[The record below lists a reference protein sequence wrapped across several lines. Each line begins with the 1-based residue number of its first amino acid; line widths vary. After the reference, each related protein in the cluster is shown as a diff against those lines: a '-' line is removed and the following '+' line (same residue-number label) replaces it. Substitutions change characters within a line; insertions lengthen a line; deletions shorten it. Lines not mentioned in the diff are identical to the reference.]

1 MATIRLSRAE
11 REKSFTKLSVEYEKL
26 KKIRK
31 DKDLLYYYKNGTQ
44 KDPPTKPSKRENELV
59 HLIKLDRDS
68 IYQYKKREAAKNRI
82 KQLLE
87 REEEL
92 AKLEASFK
100 KKE

>member
-44 KDPPTKPSKRENELV
+44 KDPPTKPSKRENELRR
-59 HLIKLDRDS
+59 LIKLDRDA
-68 IYQYKKREAAKNRI
+68 IYRYKKRDQEKTRI
-82 KQLLE
+82 KNLLE
-87 REEEL
+87 REKEL
-92 AKLEASFK
+92 AKLEARLK
-100 KKE
+100 KK